1 MNRKHQTWLCV
12 LVVGS
17 SAACDWD
24 WTRKSE
30 DPPRL
35 DPATGP
41 GAANSP
47 MPLATTSP
55 AVDDARPSTN
65 QNMGR
70 DFQGALEL
78 EVRTTAGKQ
87 QRIRYLSRGNDARLQ
102 LDDVGGS
109 SSFDA
114 LVWGENLSVIDNQ
127 AKTYRTIALDTAKKL
142 DGEEHEVRVDA
153 TGERSLIDGVGCERY
168 EIADGPVRVSA
179 WVTALSG
186 TFAVDVLEAAS
197 GIDVPSWAE
206 LLLDQQR
213 LPLRATARDAG
224 GGELYT
230 LNLIRY
236 TAGPVDDSQVALPSN
251 YQPAAGQAVR

>member
-1 MNRKHQTWLCV
+1 MNRKHQTWLC
-12 LVVGS
+12 LLAVGS
-17 SAACDWD
+17 SLACDWD
-24 WTRKSE
+24 LGRKQE
-30 DPPRL
+30 APPRL
-35 DPATGP
+35 DPAAGP
-41 GAANSP
+41 GAANTP
-47 MPLATTSP
+47 MPLAATSP
-55 AVDDARPSTN
+55 ASDDARPSTN

-102 LDDVGGS
+102 VDDVGGS

-114 LVWGENLSVIDNQ
+114 LIWGENLSVIDNQ
-127 AKTYRTIALDTAKKL
+127 AKTYRTIALDNAKKL
-142 DGEEHEVRVDA
+142 EGDEHEVRIDP

-168 EIADGPVRVSA
+168 EIVDGPIRVSA

-213 LPLRATARDAG
+213 LPLRATARDASG
-224 GGELYT
+224 RELYE
-230 LNLIRY
+230 LDLVRY
-236 TAGPVDDSQVALPSN
+236 TAGPVDESQVTLPSN
-251 YQPAAGQAVR
+251 YQPAAAQAVR